1 MATTTSTT
9 SLASPGVGSGLDVTG
24 IVGKLMEVEKRP
36 LTLMDKQISTSQS
49 KISAYGTLKSAL
61 STLQSSLASLRTAA
75 GFRTLAATVSDSAL
89 LTTSVGSTAVAGNYS
104 VEVSALAQAHKIAS
118 AGFANTSDTV
128 GTGSLTF
135 DFGAFDGVA
144 FASSG
149 TGAKTVTIGAGQSSL
164 AGIRDAVN
172 AASIG

>member
-49 KISAYGTLKSAL
+49 KI
-61 STLQSSLASLRTAA
+61 
-75 GFRTLAATVSDSAL
+75 
-89 LTTSVGSTAVAGNYS
+89 
-104 VEVSALAQAHKIAS
+104 AS

-135 DFGAFDGVA
+135 DFGTFDGVA

-164 AGIRDAVN
+164 
-172 AASIG
+172 